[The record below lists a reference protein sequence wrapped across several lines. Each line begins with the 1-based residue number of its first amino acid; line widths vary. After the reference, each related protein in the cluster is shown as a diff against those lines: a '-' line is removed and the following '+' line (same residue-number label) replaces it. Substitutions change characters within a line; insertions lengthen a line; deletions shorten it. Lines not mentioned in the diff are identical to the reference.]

1 MNAATS
7 GPAQPLS
14 AADLSQLVAVALR
27 LAMEVSALRERLATH
42 EALLARHGLLD
53 AAAVDAY
60 APDAA
65 ESAARTAAARALIE
79 ALARDLGAPASPTG
93 DLRSPASR

>member
-1 MNAATS
+1 
-7 GPAQPLS
+7 
-14 AADLSQLVAVALR
+14 
-27 LAMEVSALRERLATH
+27 VSALRERLATH

-65 ESAARTAAARALIE
+65 ESASRAAAARALIGS
-79 ALARDLGAPASPTG
+79 LASDLGAPPSPPAA
-93 DLRSPASR
+93 LRNPASR

>member
-7 GPAQPLS
+7 GPAQPLA
-14 AADLSQLVAVALR
+14 AADLSQLVAVAMR

-42 EALLARHGLLD
+42 EALLAKHGLLD
-53 AAAVDAY
+53 ASAVDGY

-65 ESAARTAAARALIE
+65 EAAARAASARALIE
-79 ALARDLGAPASPTG
+79 ALATDIGGAAVSG
-93 DLRSPASR
+93 RSMR

>member
-1 MNAATS
+1 MSARTS
-7 GPAQPLS
+7 GPDQALA
-14 AADLSQLVAVALR
+14 AADISQLVAVAMR

-60 APDAA
+60 QPDAA
-65 ESAARTAAARALIE
+65 ESAARAAAAQALIE
-79 ALARDLGAPASPTG
+79 ALATDIGGAPVSG
-93 DLRSPASR
+93 PANR

>member
-42 EALLARHGLLD
+42 EALLAKHGLLD

-60 APDAA
+60 APDGA
-65 ESAARTAAARALIE
+65 ESAARAAAARALIE
-79 ALARDLGAPASPTG
+79 ALAGDLGAPSSPTG
-93 DLRSPASR
+93 GLRNPASR

>member
-1 MNAATS
+1 MSAATS
-7 GPAQPLS
+7 GPSQPLA
-14 AADLSQLVAVALR
+14 AADVSQLVAVAMR

-65 ESAARTAAARALIE
+65 EAAARAAAARTLIE
-79 ALARDLGAPASPTG
+79 ALASDIGGAAVSGPS
-93 DLRSPASR
+93 SR

>member
-1 MNAATS
+1 MSAATS
-7 GPAQPLS
+7 GPSQPLA

-27 LAMEVSALRERLATH
+27 LAMEVGALRERLATH

-60 APDAA
+60 QPDAA
-65 ESAARTAAARALIE
+65 EAAARAASARALIE
-79 ALARDLGAPASPTG
+79 ALATDIGGAAVSG
-93 DLRSPASR
+93 PASR